1 MMKKMSGGNNMDFN
15 TALQTILSFFST
27 YGIAIAVAGL
37 IPLIFYGILT
47 AKLAAKKGYRGYF
60 FTGFFFTIIG
70 LIYVVGLPLAKD
82 CAVAVRRRV
91 EE

>member
-1 MMKKMSGGNNMDFN
+1 MDIN
-15 TALQTILSFFST
+15 TSLQTIQSFLST

-37 IPLIFYGILT
+37 IPMVFYGILT

-60 FTGFFFTIIG
+60 FTGFFFAIIG

-82 CAVAVRRRV
+82 SAVAVRRRV
-91 EE
+91 ED